1 MVGEAGAL
9 HVCAPLPPGVAP
21 GAPVGAPEGAC
32 EREPAP
38 ASYPEAPEV
47 PEGVVAAVGA
57 VSPVDAGSKAVRL
70 PDAVAPS
77 FSRKTASGSEDGV
90 SRVGSEDVGKVLVTS
105 TSGYCEVTSIPV
117 N

>member
-1 MVGEAGAL
+1 
-9 HVCAPLPPGVAP
+9 
-21 GAPVGAPEGAC
+21 
-32 EREPAP
+32 
-38 ASYPEAPEV
+38 
-47 PEGVVAAVGA
+47 VAAEA
-57 VSPVDAGSKAVRL
+57 DAISPVDAGSKAVRL